1 MILVFNYNNP
11 DSMSET
17 ASKMCKKGKHCMKKI
32 FHVISASNRIV
43 KLVGQIKLSSLIET
57 MLLVIQL

>member
-32 FHVISASNRIV
+32 FHVISN
-43 KLVGQIKLSSLIET
+43 QIE
-57 MLLVIQL
+57 LLKRLFSGWLDR

>member
-32 FHVISASNRIV
+32 FHLIH
-43 KLVGQIKLSSLIET
+43 QIEL
-57 MLLVIQL
+57 